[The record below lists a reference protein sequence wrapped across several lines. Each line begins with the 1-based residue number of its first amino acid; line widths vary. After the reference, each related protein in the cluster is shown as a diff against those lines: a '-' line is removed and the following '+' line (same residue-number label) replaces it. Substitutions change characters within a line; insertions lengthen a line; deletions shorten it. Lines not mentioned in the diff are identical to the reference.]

1 MKNLIV
7 LGMTLV
13 LIVGVSLTA
22 NAKVLFSDNFE
33 AGLSKSWVFSERG
46 GNDAWKVVAE
56 SGNHIL
62 QKTGNAWTIISV
74 DGVGGTKDYKEL
86 WAIARIRCDVATAD
100 EGTELGLLINPAQS
114 NGNWYFALRGISG
127 QAGFDELA
135 VAWHDLVPYPSWK
148 VKVWHYSK
156 VAVIDGTFYGKAW
169 LEGKDEPADWL
180 TKTTLTTHQQE
191 DGVGFAVDTNE
202 VSYDDLIVADS
213 ETGLVPSAV
222 EPGDKLS
229 TTWGKIKNSN

>member
-13 LIVGVSLTA
+13 FIVGFSTILE
-22 NAKVLFSDNFE
+22 AKVLFSDNFE
-33 AGLSKSWVFSERG
+33 SGLSNRWIFSERG
-46 GNDAWKVVAE
+46 GNDVWKVVTE

-62 QKTGNAWTIISV
+62 QKTGSLWTIISV
-74 DGVGGTKDYKEL
+74 DGVGSPKDYKEL

-100 EGTELGLLINPAQS
+100 EGTELGLLINPDTS

-135 VAWHDLVPYPSWK
+135 VAWHDLVPYKSWK
-148 VKVWHYSK
+148 VKAWHYSK
-156 VAVIDGTFYGKAW
+156 VAVIDKTLYGKAW
-169 LEGKDEPADWL
+169 LEGEDEPADWL
-180 TKTTLTTHQQE
+180 TKTTLTNHLEE

-202 VSYDDLIVADS
+202 VSFDDLIVADS
-213 ETGLVPSAV
+213 EAGLVPSAV
-222 EPGDKLS
+222 ESKYKLS
-229 TTWGKIKNSN
+229 TTWGRIKNSN

>member
-74 DGVGGTKDYKEL
+74 DGVGGTKP
-86 WAIARIRCDVATAD
+86 IF
-100 EGTELGLLINPAQS
+100 N
-114 NGNWYFALRGISG
+114 
-127 QAGFDELA
+127 
-135 VAWHDLVPYPSWK
+135 
-148 VKVWHYSK
+148 
-156 VAVIDGTFYGKAW
+156 
-169 LEGKDEPADWL
+169 
-180 TKTTLTTHQQE
+180 TL
-191 DGVGFAVDTNE
+191 
-202 VSYDDLIVADS
+202 
-213 ETGLVPSAV
+213 
-222 EPGDKLS
+222 
-229 TTWGKIKNSN
+229 